1 MILNKL
7 LFRYQQEID
16 QQTTTKIKTLVKSG
30 NCVDNNILLTL
41 NDKNYKLQSVIFHIG
56 KESIKVHFNKYLF
69 QGKQSPAGIT

>member
-30 NCVDNNILLTL
+30 NCVDNDILLTV
-41 NDKNYKLQSVIFHIG
+41 NDKNYKLQSFIFHIG
-56 KESIKVHFNKYLF
+56 KESIKVNYNKYLF
-69 QGKQSPAGIT
+69 QGKQSPAGII